1 MSKFTSQHG
10 KDLVALATAAQA
22 AGNTTQVAE
31 IRAEF
36 ERRADK
42 RDARRIMAEDA
53 GEKFEHHVKIAELAR
68 RNAAQVAA
76 MGLGAMAQHAPAM
89 VTKPTASLAKMKK
102 AELVALVTAMIE
114 AS

>member
-1 MSKFTSQHG
+1 MSNYTSQHG
-10 KDLVALATAAQA
+10 KDLIALATVAQA
-22 AGNTTQVAE
+22 AGNTTQIAE
-31 IRAEF
+31 IQAEF
-36 ERRADK
+36 ERRAAK
-42 RDARRIMAEDA
+42 RDARCVVAEDA
-53 GEKFEHHVKIAELAR
+53 GEKFEHHRKIAELAR

-76 MGLGAMAQHAPAM
+76 MTAPVAAM

>member
-1 MSKFTSQHG
+1 MSNYTSQQG
-10 KDLVALATAAQA
+10 KGLIALATAAQA
-22 AGNTTQVAE
+22 AGDTAQIAE
-31 IRAEF
+31 IQAEF
-36 ERRADK
+36 ERRAAK
-42 RDARRIMAEDA
+42 RDARCVVAEDA
-53 GEKFEHHVKIAELAR
+53 GEKFEHHRKIAELAR

-76 MGLGAMAQHAPAM
+76 MTAPVAAM